1 MSTFDATGHRTPG
14 EPTAAAPPGEPTAAA
29 PPRDPAA
36 LHEEFERTWGS
47 PRGWRALTVV
57 NHSVIAIRFMVTG
70 TCFFVVAGLL
80 AMLMRAQLA
89 QPRHDFMGAAAYNQA
104 FTAHGTMMMFL
115 FAVPVLE
122 GLAVYLLPK
131 MLGARDLAFPRLSAF
146 GYWCY
151 LFGGLIF
158 GSSLLL
164 GLAPDTG
171 WFMYTPL
178 SSDVHSPG
186 PNADFW
192 LLGITFVEIASVAA
206 GVEIAVSILRTR
218 ASGMALHQMPV
229 FAWAMLVTSMMIVV
243 GFPPL
248 ILASILLELER
259 AAGWAFFDPGR
270 GGDPLLWQHLFWL
283 FGHPEVYII
292 FLPAAGIVSTLVPVY
307 ARRPLVGYG
316 WVVLSLITTGFVS
329 FGLWVHHMFT
339 VGIPVMAQAFFSA
352 ASMLVAVP
360 TGIQLFAWIATLWAG
375 RPVWSPP
382 MLWLGGFLF
391 IFVIGGL
398 TGVMLAFVPFDWQ
411 VHDTQFVVA
420 HFHYVLVGG
429 MLFPLLAGLYH
440 WLPLFSGRMPSLALS
455 RLGFW
460 LTFVGFNGTFLVMHW
475 SGLLGMP
482 RRVYT
487 YEPGLG
493 WDVPNLVSSVF
504 GFVMAFGIAAVL
516 LDLALHWRFG
526 RKAPPNPWQADT
538 LEWASGMPPKS
549 YNFASLPR
557 LSTRHPLWDIPHLLH
572 SIAEGRHALPHAAH
586 GRRETLGSDPVSG
599 RPREVI
605 HLPGNS
611 WQPLIA
617 ALALAGLC
625 ILLLTKRY
633 GAALALAAIAVVV
646 LLRWS
651 WEHGA
656 EPAAAAG
663 EGRDAPAGLALHSH
677 TFDGPGLWGM
687 GLTLLAD
694 AALYGSLIFAWL
706 FLWTVAP
713 GWQPAPDSPLTAW
726 SLPAAAL
733 AFAAGRLALH
743 RTVRSLK
750 HGDAGALAARLWFAA
765 ASGAAGCAVLGVE
778 LRSAPL
784 QPGLAAHDA
793 MLVFLLWFLLLHGA
807 LAAVLAALQAVRV
820 RRGLVGVHAPYEP
833 VVVASL
839 WSFVAGATLVAWFVF
854 GLFPAALGDSA

>member
-1 MSTFDATGHRTPG
+1 
-14 EPTAAAPPGEPTAAA
+14 
-29 PPRDPAA
+29 
-36 LHEEFERTWGS
+36 
-47 PRGWRALTVV
+47 
-57 NHSVIAIRFMVTG
+57 
-70 TCFFVVAGLL
+70 
-80 AMLMRAQLA
+80 
-89 QPRHDFMGAAAYNQA
+89 
-104 FTAHGTMMMFL
+104 
-115 FAVPVLE
+115 
-122 GLAVYLLPK
+122 
-131 MLGARDLAFPRLSAF
+131 
-146 GYWCY
+146 
-151 LFGGLIF
+151 
-158 GSSLLL
+158 
-164 GLAPDTG
+164 
-171 WFMYTPL
+171 
-178 SSDVHSPG
+178 
-186 PNADFW
+186 
-192 LLGITFVEIASVAA
+192 
-206 GVEIAVSILRTR
+206 
-218 ASGMALHQMPV
+218 
-229 FAWAMLVTSMMIVV
+229 
-243 GFPPL
+243 
-248 ILASILLELER
+248 
-259 AAGWAFFDPGR
+259 
-270 GGDPLLWQHLFWL
+270 
-283 FGHPEVYII
+283 
-292 FLPAAGIVSTLVPVY
+292 
-307 ARRPLVGYG
+307 
-316 WVVLSLITTGFVS
+316 
-329 FGLWVHHMFT
+329 
-339 VGIPVMAQAFFSA
+339 
-352 ASMLVAVP
+352 
-360 TGIQLFAWIATLWAG
+360 
-375 RPVWSPP
+375 

-391 IFVIGGL
+391 IFVLGGL

-429 MLFPLLAGLYH
+429 MLFPLVAGLYH
-440 WLPLFSGRMPSLALS
+440 WLPLFSGRMPSQRLS

-493 WDVPNLVSSVF
+493 WDGPNLVSSVF

-557 LSTRHPLWDIPHLLH
+557 LATRHPLWEMPQLLH
-572 SIAEGRHALPHAAH
+572 TIAEGRHALPHAAH

-611 WQPLIA
+611 WLPLLA

-633 GAALALAAIAVVV
+633 GAALVLALTAAVV

-656 EPAAAAG
+656 EPDAAAG
-663 EGRDAPAGLALHSH
+663 EGRDPPAGLALHSH

-687 GLTLLAD
+687 GLTMLAD

-713 GWQPAPDSPLTAW
+713 GWQPPPDSPLAAW
-726 SLPAAAL
+726 SLPGAAA
-733 AFAAGRLALH
+733 AFAAGWLAL
-743 RTVRSLK
+743 RGAVRHLK
-750 HGDAGALAARLWFAA
+750 RGEARGLAVQLWFAT
-765 ASGAAGCAVLGVE
+765 ASGAAGSLMLVFE
-778 LRSAPL
+778 LRGAPL
-784 QPGLAAHDA
+784 QPMLAAHDA

-807 LAAVLAALQAVRV
+807 LAAVLAVLQAVRV

-833 VVVASL
+833 GVVASL
-839 WSFVAGATLVAWFVF
+839 WSFVAGATLLAWFVF
-854 GLFPAALGDSA
+854 GLLPGAFGAGR